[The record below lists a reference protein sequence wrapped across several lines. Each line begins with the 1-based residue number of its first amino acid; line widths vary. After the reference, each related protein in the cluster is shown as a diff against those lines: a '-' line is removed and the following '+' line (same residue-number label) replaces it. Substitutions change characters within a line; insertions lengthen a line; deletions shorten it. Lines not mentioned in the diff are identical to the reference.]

1 MYFFV
6 DYLDDIFN
14 IKTKKIEDNKEIKFN
29 FLKCFLNM
37 FNVNLSK

>member
-6 DYLDDIFN
+6 DYLDNIFN
-14 IKTKKIEDNKEIKFN
+14 IKKTIEVSKEIKFN

-37 FNVNLSK
+37 INNDLSKK